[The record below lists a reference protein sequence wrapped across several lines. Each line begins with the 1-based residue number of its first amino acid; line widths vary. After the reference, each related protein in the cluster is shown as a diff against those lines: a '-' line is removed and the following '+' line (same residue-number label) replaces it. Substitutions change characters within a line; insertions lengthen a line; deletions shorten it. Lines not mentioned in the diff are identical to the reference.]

1 MTHVP
6 TPPGLLRTLDAQG
19 ICTLT
24 LDQNG
29 RNTHVIDDAF
39 IAELAAHLD
48 WLTAP
53 EAAGVRGVL
62 LRSAKTNF
70 LVGADLFALQ
80 KLCASAPTLPADAL
94 VARLAT
100 LTHQLRR
107 LETCGKPVA
116 CAIEGPA
123 LGGGLEL
130 ALACHWRVASDHAA
144 VQLGLPEVQ
153 VGLLPG
159 GGGTQRLPRL
169 VGIAAALP
177 LLLEGRTL
185 KAAEAFER
193 GVVDELAPHGKAQ
206 AQARA
211 WLLSGK
217 ASAVARWDAKSYKFP
232 GACGAMDPRAVQTFV
247 GAVAMTRAKTSGNYP
262 APQAIL
268 SAVFEGSVVALDAAL
283 AIETRHFARLFQ
295 EGTAARMIRT
305 LFINK
310 GRADRL
316 VRRPAGQPPTALRSI
331 GILGAGMMGAGIAYV
346 AAQAG
351 LGVVLIDRDE
361 AAAAK
366 GKDHARSLLGKAQA
380 RGRMGED
387 EAAEVLA
394 RIHSTAQYTLLA
406 DVQLV
411 IEAVFEDRAVKAE
424 VTRRA
429 EAAMPADAIFASNTS
444 TLPITGLAEASA
456 RPTQFIGIHFFSP
469 VDKMP
474 LVEVIRGRQT
484 SDRALAVALD
494 FVKALKKTPI
504 VVNDA
509 RGFFTTRFVSTY
521 ILEGQA
527 LLLEGVPP
535 ALIDNA
541 GRLAGM
547 PVGPLALAD
556 EVALDLSYKIR
567 QQWKQDLGNA
577 YLAHPGEA
585 VNDVLVVGHGR
596 HGRKNGKGFYDYPAD
611 GGKKTL
617 WPGLAELFAPCTPLP
632 ALQSIQQRLLAV
644 QALEAVRCL
653 EQGVLTHADDGD
665 VGAVFGLGFSP
676 FTGGPL
682 SMIEAIGPREFVAR
696 CQALAAVHGARFAPP
711 ALLLDMADRGVL
723 AFERG

>member
-1 MTHVP
+1 
-6 TPPGLLRTLDAQG
+6 
-19 ICTLT
+19 
-24 LDQNG
+24 
-29 RNTHVIDDAF
+29 
-39 IAELAAHLD
+39 
-48 WLTAP
+48 
-53 EAAGVRGVL
+53 
-62 LRSAKTNF
+62 
-70 LVGADLFALQ
+70 
-80 KLCASAPTLPADAL
+80 
-94 VARLAT
+94 
-100 LTHQLRR
+100 
-107 LETCGKPVA
+107 
-116 CAIEGPA
+116 
-123 LGGGLEL
+123 
-130 ALACHWRVASDHAA
+130 
-144 VQLGLPEVQ
+144 
-153 VGLLPG
+153 
-159 GGGTQRLPRL
+159 
-169 VGIAAALP
+169 
-177 LLLEGRTL
+177 
-185 KAAEAFER
+185 
-193 GVVDELAPHGKAQ
+193 
-206 AQARA
+206 
-211 WLLSGK
+211 
-217 ASAVARWDAKSYKFP
+217 
-232 GACGAMDPRAVQTFV
+232 
-247 GAVAMTRAKTSGNYP
+247 
-262 APQAIL
+262 
-268 SAVFEGSVVALDAAL
+268 
-283 AIETRHFARLFQ
+283 
-295 EGTAARMIRT
+295 
-305 LFINK
+305 
-310 GRADRL
+310 
-316 VRRPAGQPPTALRSI
+316 
-331 GILGAGMMGAGIAYV
+331 
-346 AAQAG
+346 
-351 LGVVLIDRDE
+351 
-361 AAAAK
+361 
-366 GKDHARSLLGKAQA
+366 
-380 RGRMGED
+380 
-387 EAAEVLA
+387 
-394 RIHSTAQYTLLA
+394 
-406 DVQLV
+406 
-411 IEAVFEDRAVKAE
+411 
-424 VTRRA
+424 
-429 EAAMPADAIFASNTS
+429 
-444 TLPITGLAEASA
+444 
-456 RPTQFIGIHFFSP
+456 
-469 VDKMP
+469 
-474 LVEVIRGRQT
+474 
-484 SDRALAVALD
+484 VALD